1 MTETNQ
7 SEATESN
14 KKNVLWVYLSGAMAL
29 TIIVMM
35 FMPNSGMGNGL
46 MAIYGSMLWCGIFG
60 ASLARYLDKNGWFGF
75 GIGSAAGMLI
85 QFISQFV

>member
-1 MTETNQ
+1 MTDTKQTDTPEI
-7 SEATESN
+7 A
-14 KKNVLWVYLSGAMAL
+14 KKNVIWVYLSGAMAL

-35 FMPNSGMGNGL
+35 FLPNSGMGDGL

-75 GIGSAAGMLI
+75 ALGSAAGMLI
-85 QFISQFV
+85 QVLSTFV

>member
-46 MAIYGSMLWCGIFG
+46 MAVYGAMLWCGIFG
-60 ASLARYLDKNGWFGF
+60 ASLARYQNKNGWFGF